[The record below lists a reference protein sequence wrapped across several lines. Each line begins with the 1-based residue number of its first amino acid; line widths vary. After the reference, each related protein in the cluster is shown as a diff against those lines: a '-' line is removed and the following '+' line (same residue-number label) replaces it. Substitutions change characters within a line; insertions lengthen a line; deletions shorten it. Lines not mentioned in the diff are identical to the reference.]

1 MARLISDVPPT
12 KCPFD
17 THPMTMNKEY
27 PVLRFP
33 STSNPLPSRVLFDG
47 RPLRGRALG
56 WAAAACAMAL
66 LSGCVGTTTKKF
78 SVQEDFGSVATYS
91 RLFDATPLE
100 TCEASRR
107 ALLSQGFVITSSA
120 KEMVEGSKNFQP
132 EPESHLQMVVR
143 VVCVPEAD
151 NGKVSLGFVTAT
163 QDTFSLR
170 KTNNSASLG
179 VGAIGSVSLPFS
191 STSESL
197 VKVGSETIS
206 KAAFYENFFDLVKRY
221 LVMDKTAED

>member
-1 MARLISDVPPT
+1 MGGL
-12 KCPFD
+12 
-17 THPMTMNKEY
+17 
-27 PVLRFP
+27 
-33 STSNPLPSRVLFDG
+33 
-47 RPLRGRALG
+47 AL
-56 WAAAACAMAL
+56 AL
-66 LSGCVGTTTKKF
+66 LTGCVASTPKTF
-78 SVQEDFGSVATYS
+78 DVQENFDSATTHS
-91 RLFDATPLE
+91 RLFDATPQQ
-100 TCEASRR
+100 TCEAARR
-107 ALLSQGFVITSSA
+107 ALLSQGYVIATQQPELIQGTKS
-120 KEMVEGSKNFQP
+120 FQP